1 MDGFA
6 SFPRVGALFAED
18 FVLPDTTP
26 EPEAVDPVFSPGEVD
41 AAREAAWRDG
51 HAAGL
56 QKAGE
61 SDAAATR
68 QAMAAIAEQLT
79 AERDAAAI
87 RADQSAEAI
96 AHLLIDSLA
105 VAFPAIC
112 AQYGDAEVRAVVRI
126 VLPGLRQ
133 EQAITVRAHPRTAS
147 ALAQEIARLDPDLTA
162 HVQTV
167 ACESMPP
174 GDVRISWRSG
184 SATRDAAEL
193 WRQVTSVLMPA
204 GLLMAHAAIR
214 ETIDGD

>member
-18 FVLPDTTP
+18 FDLPETTP

-167 ACESMPP
+167 AC
-174 GDVRISWRSG
+174 DI
-184 SATRDAAEL
+184 DAAGRRANFMAQWQRHARRGGTMATGGL
-193 WRQVTSVLMPA
+193 GADA
-204 GLLMAHAAIR
+204 GRAA
-214 ETIDGD
+214 DGACGDQGDD

>member
-6 SFPRVGALFAED
+6 SLPRVGALFAED
-18 FVLPDTTP
+18 FDLPETTP
-26 EPEAVDPVFSPGEVD
+26 EPEAVDPVFAPGEVA
-41 AAREAAWRDG
+41 AARETAWRDG
-51 HAAGL
+51 YAAGL
-56 QKAGE
+56 QKAAE
-61 SDAAATR
+61 SDVAATR
-68 QAMAAIAEQLT
+68 QAIAAIAEQLA

-96 AHLLIDSLA
+96 ARLLIDSLG

-133 EQAITVRAHPRTAS
+133 EQAVTVRAHPRTAT

-162 HVQTV
+162 HIQTV
-167 ACESMPP
+167 ACDAMPP
-174 GDVRISWRSG
+174 GDVRIAWRSG

-193 WRQVTSVLMPA
+193 WRQVASVLMPA
-204 GLLMAHAAIR
+204 GLQMTQAVIM